1 MLDLSYNVSATLN
14 ESDCEIGIVAVVVVV
29 VAGVGKRH
37 VEFYMATG
45 SRLSFFFVLSV
56 YEIGITLC
64 R

>member
-1 MLDLSYNVSATLN
+1 VLDLSYNVSATLN

-37 VEFYMATG
+37 VEFYG
-45 SRLSFFFVLSV
+45 DRGRLSFFFVLSV
-56 YEIGITLC
+56 CEIGITLC

>member
-1 MLDLSYNVSATLN
+1 MSATLN

-37 VEFYMATG
+37 VEFYG
-45 SRLSFFFVLSV
+45 DRGRLSFFFVLSV
-56 YEIGITLC
+56 CEIGITLC